1 MSNTIFLIT
10 LAVLTVVMIAV
21 MHKVVGLIADEF
33 REGHRTT
40 GFAMIAAVITIVAAA
55 LPWWML

>member
-1 MSNTIFLIT
+1 MNDLIFYSLM
-10 LAVLTVVMIAV
+10 AVLIPALIAV

-33 REGHRTT
+33 KEGHKTT

>member
-1 MSNTIFLIT
+1 MNDLIFYPLM
-10 LAVLTVVMIAV
+10 AVLIPALIAA

-33 REGHRTT
+33 KEGHKTT

-55 LPWWML
+55 LPWWVL